1 MNTKHNSIKHL
12 NMNHTPQRITP
23 RRAKLPLLAAVLILF
38 NIASAWGQTDRGDI
52 NMVSSNGDSTVF
64 TCYEYYTLQF
74 ADVRNGNGNS
84 RVDKTYKFTNPNGG
98 IRVDAFTFTAMRYY
112 GNNDWLEIKV
122 NGTTFGTHG
131 NTNSNDGWT
140 RCSDNRRET
149 PYNYRYRDYNVS
161 QIDVTP
167 NANGVA
173 TIEFIFHDGFN
184 DPNTN
189 TGGNNVDNIGGAC
202 THANFEA
209 KVIATNQCCPGCPTI
224 TEPANNAI
232 ITDNSVTL
240 DWDDVADATYS
251 VVITKDGE
259 DYDERTG
266 LTTSYLDLTDLTP
279 GTYTWTLSFVADGCN
294 VSCDPST
301 FTVIACPT
309 LTSPDDGATVTA
321 GESVLKWNAM
331 PGATAYKVYIK
342 ETGAATY
349 TTPHTVTATSYAM
362 PCSQYS
368 NGTYTW
374 RVVPVVN
381 GTEVTGL
388 NCPERTFTKNSS
400 LGCVTAASLYP
411 RYNTIDTLGK
421 RWLSWDAVPCAD
433 KYEIYVAPAASVS
446 STDILTSNDT
456 RLFITDDTEYLLP
469 IVPEGNYYWTVIP
482 VNTRGTTTTTDDIK
496 AQGCGVYT
504 FCVRYETSS
513 DHSVSPSTQGK
524 EFFFS
529 LMENGYQDNGG
540 KKYTAVIAPK
550 ETGKVTFHFYARGI
564 DTVINV
570 TKNETATITLRE
582 SDVHHVSV
590 GDTYKNRTVHVE
602 SNVDISLY
610 IANEATN
617 SFDASIVLPTHALGT
632 DYMIQTY
639 ENGNHSSSGSG
650 FGYGTLPITS
660 ANPCFMIIGTKNDTK
675 VRITGPKD
683 KITALRP
690 EPTNVTTE
698 NNISYYDIDLNEG
711 ESYFLRTDYVN
722 SGRVL
727 DLSGLRVTVVPR
739 TGHPEDSC
747 KTIAVFNG
755 NTLTRIPAV
764 TTNNLDHIFEQAYS
778 INNWGTMFAI
788 TSSDGYNYESGHDD
802 QPDVDRIRITAAEAA
817 TGVTIYKTGADGT
830 ITTTTTTIA
839 NAGGT
844 YEFQLPRSDGSCYIK
859 TTKPAAC
866 YLYQRSGY
874 GIGSQYIGDPSMVWI
889 APIERGIEQ
898 LTFSTF
904 SATNIANTDHWVN
917 IVIPADALSTTD
929 QSKFVKLDGTNISG
943 SFAPL
948 SGNPDYM
955 YARRKINHGTH
966 TLVSEGKGKMVL
978 HVYGLGNVRG
988 YAYAAGS
995 AAVPF
1000 RSSIT
1005 LASGD
1010 GPAVDVET
1018 VPSDYH
1024 FCGGVTYRFNT
1035 NSTSSNVDSV
1045 WFDFDDGK
1053 GIQKLIIAKSPTGLE
1068 YELPAR
1074 PEEYKITAYI
1084 YSTIYD
1090 NELCQN
1096 SIVVD
1101 TVKDKALVFVPA
1113 NEHIYDTVC
1122 NGTPYTFKRS
1132 YWTYNDDGVL
1142 EEHFVEFTSDAVTEQ
1157 MDPITINGYSEFGCP
1172 LQIVFHLTVYPAV
1185 DGGSIEKEEVECE
1198 GSSLSITKLVNKVSA
1213 SGGDPSAHY
1222 QWQRLVDGQWV
1233 NIAGQT
1239 NDSYTVTAA
1248 GTYRRAYLSDCGD
1261 AHSTSTED
1269 IVVEHAGSFNPG
1281 THIDDTVNICYGS
1294 TFSRT
1299 LGGDIDASSIY
1310 LHTDG
1315 EYYTVIEGV
1324 HVPVPMQW
1332 QDSVPGGQWDTIS
1345 GATDYNYTI
1354 PTDKIFTQTTYY
1366 RRIITGVGSCGLAMN
1381 MGVFGVILKPMFEA
1395 TPTVLQGCYGENNA
1409 VVNFAIS
1416 GGSGNFTVTYS
1427 GPTSGTA
1434 TLENGVY
1441 KCSPLRQGTSN
1452 YVFTIKDNV
1461 HGCETTVG
1469 NINIPSPAK
1478 ITITQPSGISACE
1491 GTLIQ
1496 IPVPAITGGAP
1507 NYSVNMKSSG
1517 LEIPSSG
1524 ITINNVGDNTTST
1537 YSYQLPSNVEAHTA
1551 PYTIQY
1557 KVTDAE
1563 GCTEDEDFDVVTVK
1577 AIPQF
1582 DLISE
1587 DVTKCLDPD
1596 GKIRATITNHTEG
1609 TIYDYYIDTERKT
1622 DGDGVSATTY
1632 EFTSLFQG
1640 VHTIRVTANNQ
1651 CSAEQTATVSDNL
1664 QLDVVLSVSGAIK
1677 SGEVYYA
1684 CPKAQVTIDITE
1696 INGNALAG
1704 DGGVASSYEY
1714 RFSDAGNYGATYSY
1728 TPTTATSCNNTLEI
1742 PVHVKQSETG
1752 CVDDDLK
1759 VTIITQDNTNPVI
1772 SGDFGNVDVTTYFCS
1787 TFQVPDLTAQVRN
1800 ATDDNCTDK
1809 ADLLVTQTIASG
1821 DYPVSGGAKTIKV
1834 TVTDLCGKSANRE
1847 ITVTPKPWPLF
1858 AIGGDGHPDC
1868 YCHGDNITL
1877 TAVLDDNDGTAIGHS
1892 YPEASYQ
1899 WHKVTTDPETGTET
1913 ETEINT
1919 DNDDNDRY
1927 SGYDTKELKINS
1939 AVDGDA
1945 GTYRLTITDPNGCTS
1960 SADIT
1965 ICVHRAIKFHLE

>member
-1 MNTKHNSIKHL
+1 MNNIHKYKTSFIAKATTLASLLIFLSIG
-12 NMNHTPQRITP
+12 T
-23 RRAKLPLLAAVLILF
+23 
-38 NIASAWGQTDRGDI
+38 AWGQQTTIQPGTHTFQCGTTYNYKATTEGTYTFTNSTGQAITIRNISINAIRYRTSGSTYNYVNIKTGTTGNGTDYG
-52 NMVSSNGDSTVF
+52 NTTSAYNS
-64 TCYEYYTLQF
+64 TCYDGYDYDYYYRIRIYRQTITRTDITVSNNSSVTFTIVNDITGNINQGDCDNTPAGFSFIVNAPACPCPTLTDPEDNAILTSGSSVAFSWQAYTGASTYTLYID
-74 ADVRNGNGNS
+74 DVAVVS
-84 RVDKTYKFTNPNGG
+84 RTTNRQYTHPTTL
-98 IRVDAFTFTAMRYY
+98 AY
-112 GNNDWLEIKV
+112 GEHTWKV
-122 NGTTFGTHG
+122 VAN
-131 NTNSNDGWT
+131 
-140 RCSDNRRET
+140 
-149 PYNYRYRDYNVS
+149 
-161 QIDVTP
+161 
-167 NANGVA
+167 NANGNP
-173 TIEFIFHDGFN
+173 IS
-184 DPNTN
+184 TN
-189 TGGNNVDNIGGAC
+189 
-202 THANFEA
+202 
-209 KVIATNQCCPGCPTI
+209 CPT
-224 TEPANNAI
+224 
-232 ITDNSVTL
+232 
-240 DWDDVADATYS
+240 
-251 VVITKDGE
+251 
-259 DYDERTG
+259 R
-266 LTTSYLDLTDLTP
+266 
-279 GTYTWTLSFVADGCN
+279 
-294 VSCDPST
+294 T

-309 LTSPDDGATVTA
+309 LTSPDDGATVTS
-321 GESVLKWNAM
+321 GEPVLKWNAM
-331 PGATAYKVYIK
+331 PGATAYNVYIK

-349 TTPHTVTATSYAM
+349 GTPQTVTATSYAM

-388 NCPERTFTKNSS
+388 TCPERTFTKNAS
-400 LGCVTAASLYP
+400 LDCVKAASLYP

-421 RWLSWDAVPCAD
+421 RWLSWDPVPCAD

-446 STDILTSNDT
+446 PTDILTSNDT
-456 RLFITDDTEYLLP
+456 RLFTTDDTEYLLP

-482 VNTRGTTTTTDDIK
+482 VNTKGTTITTDDIK

-513 DHSVSPSTQGK
+513 NHSISPSTQGQD
-524 EFFFS
+524 FFFS
-529 LMENGYQDNGG
+529 LMENGYQNARG

-550 ETGKVTFHFYARGI
+550 ESGWVKFHFYARGI

-639 ENGNHSSSGSG
+639 VNGIHNSG
-650 FGYGTLPITS
+650 YTTPTS

-711 ESYFLRTDYVN
+711 DSYFIRTHYDRN
-722 SGRVL
+722 NDDERVL

-764 TTNNLDHIFEQAYS
+764 VENNMDHIFEQAYS

-788 TSSDGYNYESGHDD
+788 TSSDGYQYASGYNN
-802 QPDVDRIRITAAEAA
+802 QPDVDYIRITAAEAA
-817 TGVTIYKTGADGT
+817 TGVTIYKTGDNGT

-874 GIGSQYIGDPSMVWI
+874 AISGYDGDPSMVWI

-904 SATNIANTDHWVN
+904 SATGIANTDHWVN

-978 HVYGLGNVRG
+978 HVYGLGDVRG

-1045 WFDFDDGK
+1045 LFDFDDGK

-1074 PEEYKITAYI
+1074 DEVYNITAYI

-1101 TVKDKALVFVPA
+1101 TVKDKALVFVPSV
-1113 NEHIYDTVC
+1113 EEIYDTVC
-1122 NGTPYTFKRS
+1122 NGEPYTFKRS
-1132 YWTYNDDGVL
+1132 YWTPNSDGVL

-1157 MDPITINGYSEFGCP
+1157 MDPITISGYSEYGCP
-1172 LQIVFHLTVYPAV
+1172 LNITFLLTVYPAV
-1185 DGGSIEKEEVECE
+1185 DGGSIEKEKVECE
-1198 GSSLSITKLVNKVSA
+1198 GSSLSITKLVNVVSA

-1261 AHSTSTED
+1261 AHSTSTGA

-1299 LGGDIDASSIY
+1299 LGGDIDVSSIY

-1315 EYYTVIEGV
+1315 KYYTPIEGEAD
-1324 HVPVPMQW
+1324 VPVPMQW
-1332 QDSVPGGQWDTIS
+1332 QDSVPGGQWKTID

-1427 GPTSGTA
+1427 GPTSGMA

-1469 NINIPSPAK
+1469 NIAIPSPAK
-1478 ITITQPSGISACE
+1478 ITITQPLGISACE
-1491 GTLIQ
+1491 GTLIR

-1524 ITINNVGDNTTST
+1524 ITINNVGANTTST

-1609 TIYDYYIDTERKT
+1609 TIYDYYIDTDRKA
-1622 DGDGVSATTY
+1622 DDVSATTY
-1632 EFTSLFQG
+1632 EFTSLSQG

-1664 QLDVVLSVSGAIK
+1664 QLDVVLSVSGATK

-1714 RFSDAGNYGATYSY
+1714 RFSDAGNYGAAYSY
-1728 TPTTATSCNNTLEI
+1728 TQTTATSCNNTLEI

-1772 SGDFGNVDVTTYFCS
+1772 SGDFGNVDVTTYFCT

-1800 ATDDNCTDK
+1800 ATTDNCTDK
-1809 ADLLVTQTIASG
+1809 ADLNVTQTIASG
-1821 DYPVSGGAKTIKV
+1821 DYPVSSGEKTITVK
-1834 TVTDLCGKSANRE
+1834 VTDLCGNYASRE
-1847 ITVTPKPWPLF
+1847 ITVTPVPWDNFEITADKYPN
-1858 AIGGDGHPDC
+1858 C

-1877 TAVLDDNDGTAIGHS
+1877 STRLFEVADADDNAKIT
-1892 YPEASYQ
+1892 YEWY
-1899 WHKVTTDPETGTET
+1899 KVTNPGASETLSDPLDK
-1913 ETEINT
+1913 NT
-1919 DNDDNDRY
+1919 AKY
-1927 SGYDTKELKINS
+1927 SGGDKHELIINS
-1939 AVDGDA
+1939 ATEADG
-1945 GTYRLTITDPNGCTS
+1945 GTYRVVISDPNGCTR
-1960 SADIT
+1960 SADVE
-1965 ICVHRAIKFHLE
+1965 ICVHQAIEFHLE

>member
-38 NIASAWGQTDRGDI
+38 NIASAWGQQPVYMNRYTH
-52 NMVSSNGDSTVF
+52 NQTTPMSCST
-64 TCYEYYTLQF
+64 TYTLTLSGSQSQN
-74 ADVRNGNGNS
+74 DSRNH
-84 RVDKTYKFTNPNGG
+84 TFTNTNGA
-98 IRVDAFTFTAMRYY
+98 IKVEEFTFTALRQRNNNNNNNSFDYLEIRINGASSDTSY
-112 GNNDWLEIKV
+112 GNTTSGV
-122 NGTTFGTHG
+122 NWDQCSSGR
-131 NTNSNDGWT
+131 NST
-140 RCSDNRRET
+140 YYT
-149 PYNYRYRDYNVS
+149 A
-161 QIDVTP
+161 QITIPSFTVEPD
-167 NANGVA
+167 ANGQASVQFRFVESVNDQDGCSHPNFVA
-173 TIEFIFHDGFN
+173 TIKPICCPDC
-184 DPNTN
+184 PNTL
-189 TGGNNVDNIGGAC
+189 TEELTTADGA
-202 THANFEA
+202 TS
-209 KVIATNQCCPGCPTI
+209 ATLSWGEVST
-224 TEPANNAI
+224 
-232 ITDNSVTL
+232 
-240 DWDDVADATYS
+240 DATYS
-251 VVITKDGE
+251 VAVTKDGTPYNDGTHSDGTYNRGATE
-259 DYDERTG
+259 S
-266 LTTSYLDLTDLTP
+266 LTLDNLP
-279 GTYTWTLSFVADGCN
+279 NGTYTWILTFIAEGCT
-294 VSCDPST
+294 VSCEERT

-309 LTSPDDGATVTA
+309 LTSPADGATITT
-321 GESVLKWNAM
+321 GEPLLQWNAM
-331 PGATAYKVYIK
+331 PGATAYNVYIK
-342 ETGAATY
+342 NDGDDTY
-349 TTPHTVTATSYAM
+349 TTHTVTATSYAM

-381 GTEVTGL
+381 GTEVAGL
-388 NCPERTFTKNSS
+388 TCPERTFAKNAS
-400 LGCVTAASLYP
+400 LDCVKAASLYP

-421 RWLSWDAVPCAD
+421 RWLSWDPVPCAD

-446 STDILTSNDT
+446 PTDILTSDDT
-456 RLFITDDTEYLLP
+456 RLFTTDDTEYLLP

-482 VNTRGTTTTTDDIK
+482 VNTKGTTITTDDIK

-513 DHSVSPSTQGK
+513 DHSVSPSTQGQD
-524 EFFFS
+524 FFFS
-529 LMENGYQDNGG
+529 LMENGYQNARG

-550 ETGKVTFHFYARGI
+550 ESGWVKFHFYARGI

-639 ENGNHSSSGSG
+639 VNGIHNSG
-650 FGYGTLPITS
+650 YTTPTS

-711 ESYFLRTDYVN
+711 DSYFIRTHYDRN
-722 SGRVL
+722 NDNGRVL

-764 TTNNLDHIFEQAYS
+764 TTNNMDHIFEQAYS

-788 TSSDGYNYESGHDD
+788 TSSDGYQYASGYNN
-802 QPDVDRIRITAAEAA
+802 QPDVDYIRITAAEAA

-830 ITTTTTTIA
+830 ITTTTTTIT

-844 YEFQLPRSDGSCYIK
+844 YEFTLPRSDGSCYIK

-874 GIGSQYIGDPSMVWI
+874 AISGYDGDPSMVWI

-904 SATNIANTDHWVN
+904 SATGIANTDHWVN

-978 HVYGLGNVRG
+978 HVYGLGDVRG

-1074 PEEYKITAYI
+1074 DEVYNITAYI

-1132 YWTYNDDGVL
+1132 YWTYNNDGVL

-1185 DGGSIEKEEVECE
+1185 DGGSIEKEEVECKE
-1198 GSSLSITKLVNKVSA
+1198 SSLSITKLVNKVSA

-1222 QWQRLVDGQWV
+1222 QWQKLEDGNWVD
-1233 NIAGQT
+1233 ITGQT
-1239 NDSYTVTAA
+1239 SDSYTVTAA

-1261 AHSTSTED
+1261 AHSTSTD
-1269 IVVEHAGSFNPG
+1269 TIVVEHAGSFNPG

-1294 TFSRT
+1294 TFSRM
-1299 LGGDIDASSIY
+1299 LGGDIGSSSIY

-1315 EYYTVIEGV
+1315 KYYTPIEGETYD
-1324 HVPVPMQW
+1324 VPVPMQW
-1332 QDSVPGGQWDTIS
+1332 QDSVPGGQWKKID
-1345 GATDYNYTI
+1345 GATAYNYTI
-1354 PTDKIFTQTTYY
+1354 PTETFTQTTYY

-1395 TPTVLQGCYGENNA
+1395 TPKVLQGCYGENNA

-1469 NINIPSPAK
+1469 NIAIPSPAK
-1478 ITITQPSGISACE
+1478 ITITQPLGISACE

-1524 ITINNVGDNTTST
+1524 ITINNVGANTTST

-1609 TIYDYYIDTERKT
+1609 TIYDYYIDTERKAN
-1622 DGDGVSATTY
+1622 DVSATTY

-1664 QLDVVLSVSGAIK
+1664 QLDVVLSVSGATK

-1759 VTIITQDNTNPVI
+1759 VTIITQDNTKPVI
-1772 SGDFGNVDVTTYFCS
+1772 SGDFGNVDVTTYFCP
-1787 TFQVPDLTAQVRN
+1787 TFQVPNLTAQVRK
-1800 ATDDNCTDK
+1800 ATTDNCTDT
-1809 ADLLVTQTIASG
+1809 ADLNVTQTIASG
-1821 DYPVSGGAKTIKV
+1821 DYPVSGGAKTITV
-1834 TVTDLCGKSANRE
+1834 TVTDLCGKYENRG

-1858 AIGGDGHPDC
+1858 AIGGDSHPDC

-1877 TAVLDDNDGTAIGHS
+1877 TPVIDTNDQGIAEYVDASYKWYKIKDNDGAIILDVNNIS
-1892 YPEASYQ
+1892 ADTPALAE
-1899 WHKVTTDPETGTET
+1899 
-1913 ETEINT
+1913 
-1919 DNDDNDRY
+1919 
-1927 SGYDTKELKINS
+1927 TKELVINS
-1939 AVDGDA
+1939 AKVADG

-1965 ICVHRAIKFHLE
+1965 ICVHDPIEFHLE